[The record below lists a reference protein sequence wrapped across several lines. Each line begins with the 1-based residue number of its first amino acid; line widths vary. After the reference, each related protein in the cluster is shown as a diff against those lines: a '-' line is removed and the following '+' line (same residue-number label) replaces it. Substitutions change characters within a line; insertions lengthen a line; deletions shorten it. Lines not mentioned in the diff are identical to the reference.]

1 MSWKSKSCF
10 LPPISLQF
18 ISLAKLSPGVP
29 HLTALHCK
37 PLHRILVEVGGE
49 LDDDGGD
56 EEDGDDVDVGVDDA
70 DGNGDAG
77 DAVHRDYDDD
87 LAVGGCGGEGGIAS
101 RALLLPLIS
110 ARHNKAFVIFSLGAK
125 KAIRALQNLRRHH
138 LYLREG
144 TILLSCTAATN

>member
-18 ISLAKLSPGVP
+18 ISLAKLSPPVP

-37 PLHRILVEVGGE
+37 PHIGFWLRWGGG

-56 EEDGDDVDVGVDDA
+56 DGDGDDVDVGVDGA

-77 DAVHRDYDDD
+77 DAGDDVDRDYDDD
-87 LAVGGCGGEGGIAS
+87 LAVGGCGGGVV
-101 RALLLPLIS
+101 LLQELCCY
-110 ARHNKAFVIFSLGAK
+110 H
-125 KAIRALQNLRRHH
+125 
-138 LYLREG
+138 
-144 TILLSCTAATN
+144 

>member
-18 ISLAKLSPGVP
+18 ISLAKLSPAVP

-37 PLHRILVEVGGE
+37 PLHRILVEMGGG

-56 EEDGDDVDVGVDDA
+56 QGDGDDVDVGVDDA

-77 DAVHRDYDDD
+77 DDVHRDYDDD
-87 LAVGGCGGEGGIAS
+87 LAVGGCGGKVV
-101 RALLLPLIS
+101 LLQELCCY
-110 ARHNKAFVIFSLGAK
+110 H
-125 KAIRALQNLRRHH
+125 
-138 LYLREG
+138 
-144 TILLSCTAATN
+144 